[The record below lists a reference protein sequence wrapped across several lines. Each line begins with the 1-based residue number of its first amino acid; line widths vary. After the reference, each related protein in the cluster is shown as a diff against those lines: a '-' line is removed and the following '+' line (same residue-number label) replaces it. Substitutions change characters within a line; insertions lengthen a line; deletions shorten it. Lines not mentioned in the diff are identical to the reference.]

1 MKLKL
6 REGKEFCSDAVA
18 RKPETRTRSFPFW
31 PVSVASRFLSSQA
44 PVTTSNHEEERCFK
58 WNYIQRA
65 LLLLTL
71 WIQVVKKPSKKKI
84 MRETFPGGPVAKTL
98 SFQCRRLR
106 FDFWSGNY
114 IPHGVTKSSHA
125 AAKDPACHD

>member
-71 WIQVVKKPSKKKI
+71 WIQVVKKPSKKNNY
-84 MRETFPGGPVAKTL
+84 EGDFPWW
-98 SFQCRRLR
+98 F
-106 FDFWSGNY
+106 SG
-114 IPHGVTKSSHA
+114 
-125 AAKDPACHD
+125 